1 MIEKELENKILELRS
16 ELKTDRLDMS
26 FGEIMNIYED
36 GDLTISPEYQR
47 SYRWDNNQKTR
58 FVESILLG
66 IPVPPIFV
74 AEDDNGK
81 WELVDG
87 LQRISTILSF
97 FGLLKDDCDRK
108 NYFKLGETDLTS
120 NLLNA
125 IDINHL
131 PSKLKLTI
139 KRAVCR
145 IEILRW
151 DSKFDMRYELFNRLN
166 TGSSPLTEQEIR
178 NCVFTGNFNNLLV
191 ELAKYENFIK
201 IIKPTNKQKE
211 QMYLEEMVLRYFAVK
226 ANYNELYITK
236 DIKLYLTSFMEDV
249 NLSKVTFDYQKE
261 KDDFLMIV
269 DFLANNKFTKPFK
282 GKNGAFSPSIYE
294 TIMILVF
301 KFVSKYSDTNIS
313 KFKDIKNKLL
323 KDDDFRKY
331 AGDKTSQ
338 KVRLR
343 KKLERAEEILND

>member
-1 MIEKELENKILELRS
+1 
-16 ELKTDRLDMS
+16 
-26 FGEIMNIYED
+26 MNIYED

-47 SYRWDNNQKTR
+47 AYRWDNNQKTR
-58 FVESILLG
+58 FIESILLG

-97 FGLLKDDCDRK
+97 FGLLKGDYDNK
-108 NYFKLGETDLTS
+108 NYFKLGETDLTN
-120 NLLNA
+120 NLLNT

-166 TGSSPLTEQEIR
+166 TGSSPLKEQEIR
-178 NCVFTGNFNNLLV
+178 NCVLNGKLNNLLI
-191 ELAKYENFIK
+191 ELAKNVNYIS
-201 IIKPTNKQKE
+201 IMKPSEKQKE
-211 QMYLEEMVLRYFAVK
+211 EMFLEEMILRFFAVK
-226 ANYNELYITK
+226 TKYKQLYITK
-236 DIKLYLTSFMEDV
+236 DIKSHLTGFMKDV
-249 NLSKVTFDYQKE
+249 NSNNFQFDYEKE
-261 KDDFLMIV
+261 KKYFIKIIDFLHK
-269 DFLANNKFTKPFK
+269 NNLTKPFRSLK
-282 GKNGAFSPSIYE
+282 GKFSASVYE
-294 TIMILVF
+294 VMMHVIGVMINKNDNF
-301 KFVSKYSDTNIS
+301 KASQY
-313 KFKDIKNKLL
+313 KDMKNKILN
-323 KDDDFRKY
+323 DEDFQRF

-338 KVRLR
+338 KDRL
-343 KKLERAEEILND
+343 KKKMKRVEEVLND